1 MLSTRIIPIEVSPE
15 DRPLLTDLVRRGSI
29 ASHKLQKDFVLAE
42 DESLAEEIKAKY
54 NLAAKHI
61 EYLQIDAVG
70 AGKAWLAGEKTLV
83 KQLEEL
89 QARLAKQ
96 TKPKK
101 RERLEKKILAKK
113 RAMNRPPTFGGRH
126 RLQMLAKGT
135 SNDPVGLLQ
144 EYRRARTAPLFFQ
157 GEASY
162 KGSRFL
168 DLKDMADGKVMLKY
182 TRSFHIPI
190 SFRVKNDRE
199 RELFSR
205 LAAMA
210 QERIMPIAVRLSADA
225 IVFSYDDQL
234 LQGRNLQPSKAFYKK
249 VKARA
254 LPEDESKALKAAE
267 FRRLQANLL
276 IREKKIPNR
285 YAAIDLNPNGVG
297 FVVADKLPNGGM
309 NVIDKS
315 FFDLDA
321 LLKKKIS
328 FAKRK
333 YENSILFKQIFLLL
347 AHYRCA
353 HLICEDL
360 ELKNKDLG
368 NKTAN
373 RKTNNHWL
381 RGKAKEQIQK
391 RVVQNGMLLI
401 EVNPAYSSFIGN
413 ILHEEYDP
421 IAAAME
427 LARRGMKKYETGGF
441 CPDFSCE
448 AVING
453 LGSFHLFARMDERM
467 REKMYDEVRACES
480 WMGLWGLFSMRKWS
494 VRRRREEFLFLD
506 QPLSGR
512 RSLMRALRP
521 ASGRDISVL
530 VG

>member
-1 MLSTRIIPIEVSPE
+1 MLSTRVIPIEVSPE
-15 DRPLLTDLVRRGSI
+15 DRPLLAGLVRRGSI
-29 ASHKLQKDFVLAE
+29 ASHKLQKDFALAE
-42 DESLAEEIKAKY
+42 DESLAEEIKTKY
-54 NLAAKHI
+54 NLSAKHI

-70 AGKAWLAGEKTLV
+70 AGKRWLAGEKMLV

-96 TKPKK
+96 TKP
-101 RERLEKKILAKK
+101 KK

-135 SNDPVGLLQ
+135 SKDPTKLLQ
-144 EYRRARTAPLFFQ
+144 EYRNARTAPLFFQ

-168 DLKDMADGKVMLKY
+168 DLSAMADGKVILKY

-190 SFRVKNDRE
+190 SFRVKNGRE
-199 RELFSR
+199 KNLFVQ

-225 IVFSYDDQL
+225 IVFTYDDQL
-234 LQGRNLQPSKAFYKK
+234 LRGRNLQPSKAFYKEI
-249 VKARA
+249 KARA

-276 IREKKIPNR
+276 AREKKIPNR
-285 YAAIDLNPNGVG
+285 YAAVDLNPNGVG
-297 FVVADKLPNGGM
+297 LVVADKLPDGDM
-309 NVIDKS
+309 NVIDKG
-315 FFDLDA
+315 FLDFGA

-333 YENSILFKQIFLLL
+333 YETSILFKKLFLLL

-368 NKTAN
+368 SRVAN

-391 RVVQNGMLLI
+391 RVVENGMILI

-421 IAAAME
+421 IAAALE
-427 LARRGMKKYETGGF
+427 LCRRGMNKYETGGF

-453 LGSFHLFARMDERM
+453 LRSSWSNRRDC
-467 REKMYDEVRACES
+467 EKMYDEVRACES
-480 WMGLWGLFSMRKWS
+480 WMGLWGSFSMRKWS
-494 VRRRREEFLFLD
+494 VRRKREEFLFLD

-512 RSLMRALRP
+512 RSLMRVLRP
-521 ASGRDISVL
+521 ALERNISVL